1 MEVIAEVL
9 IPTTELVVLAETP
22 TKEANHQKKLI

>member
-9 IPTTELVVLAETP
+9 IPTTELVVLAGTL
-22 TKEANHQKKLI
+22 TQEANNKQKLI